1 MKAAE
6 ILAALKQL
14 GITAY
19 VKGDKLICE
28 PGSKL
33 PAVLKPE
40 IREHKGEIMALV
52 LEEKARRKKHSGSSS
67 VSNMQSLLGKDVAV
81 GFYKPHGKGQPAMPL
96 NGLGT
101 TVLEASGLCK
111 ADCAHEFRSRDQETE
126 SDLEEADG

>member
-33 PAVLKPE
+33 PNDLKPE
-40 IREHKGEIMALV
+40 IRQHKGEIMPLV
-52 LEEKARRKKHSGSSS
+52 LEEKARRKKLNSSTS
-67 VSNMQSLLGKDVAV
+67 VSDVQSLLGKDVAV
-81 GFYKPHGKGQPAMPL
+81 GFYKPHGKGQPRIPL

-101 TVLEASGLCK
+101 TVLEASGLCSS
-111 ADCAHEFRSRDQETE
+111 DCAHEFGAHTSEE
-126 SDLEEADG
+126 VSDGNRH